1 MDIFHA
7 QVQEGQQHDDSLL
20 LIPGNVVGDGQLVDV
35 RKTEDLLQLQS
46 DDGQRVGIVALACVQ
61 HPGNAADLAKPQL
74 VEAVLC
80 AACGQDYRVCRER
93 FGEIRIVA
101 AAFCPAVAA
110 SHDHKLT
117 DGAGFHRFHHLV
129 SQGQHLGVGEAADD
143 LPALQL
149 HGRLAAL
156 RALDQDG
163 EILSP
168 FRVCADMG
176 AAGIPRGPG
185 GVEPVLIA
193 VAGRHDTVG
202 GHEDGAPEGLEFL
215 LLLPPGVPVIAREMG
230 ILFKGRIVM
239 GRQHLR
245 VGVYV
250 YAGSRRLLQQH
261 FQIL

>member
-1 MDIFHA
+1 MLRRIPTLLA
-7 QVQEGQQHDDSLL
+7 LVLALEANASESCRIVLEGLDRELKENVMAHLGAAREGESAASLA
-20 LIPGNVVGDGQLVDV
+20 
-35 RKTEDLLQLQS
+35 RRLQ
-46 DDGQRVGIVALACVQ
+46 IA
-61 HPGNAADLAKPQL
+61 AADGLRALGYYEPDIRLA
-74 VEAVLC
+74 VNNGTSAEAEVD
-80 AACGQDYRVCRER
+80 AKDKTACTITAHIKAGRRVTLLAPD
-93 FGEIRIVA
+93 IVI
-101 AAFCPAVAA
+101 
-110 SHDHKLT
+110 S
-117 DGAGFHRFHHLV
+117 
-129 SQGQHLGVGEAADD
+129 GEAADD
-143 LPALQL
+143 LTALQL

-202 GHEDGAPEGLEFL
+202 GHKDGAPESLEFL
-215 LLLPPGVPVIAREMG
+215 LLLPPGVPIIAREMG